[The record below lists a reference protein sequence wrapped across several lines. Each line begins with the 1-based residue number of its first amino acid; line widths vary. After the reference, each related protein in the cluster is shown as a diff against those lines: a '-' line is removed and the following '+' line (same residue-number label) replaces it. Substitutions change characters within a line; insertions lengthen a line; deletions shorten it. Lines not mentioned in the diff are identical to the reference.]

1 MVRHRIPHV
10 FGNGLQADACDVP
23 VTCAATL
30 TEINSV
36 KRVLNRGRKWH
47 GSRLIGIGRTIPFR
61 EVDANLGSADA
72 KTGFRR
78 PG

>member
-1 MVRHRIPHV
+1 MVRHRIPHD
-10 FGNGLQADACDVP
+10 FGNGLQAGACDVP
-23 VTCAATL
+23 VSSEATL
-30 TEINSV
+30 TETNSM

-78 PG
+78 SG